1 VQLYGPPYEF
11 RASYASDLSHRH
23 LLQAGVEQQLDVA
36 LHQVLGRRLQV
47 GSRLVITIAVN
58 KRPDRQINYG
68 TGGDVS
74 TETVQDARIPL
85 RIRWHSGTYF
95 DLPVHH

>member
-1 VQLYGPPYEF
+1 
-11 RASYASDLSHRH
+11 
-23 LLQAGVEQQLDVA
+23 
-36 LHQVLGRRLQV
+36 
-47 GSRLVITIAVN
+47 VITIAVN

-74 TETVQDARIPL
+74 AETAQDAKIPL
-85 RIRWHSGTYF
+85 RIRWYGGTYF